1 MTKRPLILIVLT
13 LGIVSIST
21 ASIFIKL
28 CPDAPPV
35 VIASARLGIASL
47 ILVPGAIAVKGRKLF
62 GVPRHYFKYILLS
75 SIFLS
80 AHFLLWITSLKYTS
94 VLSSVVIVASN
105 PIFVGFA
112 SYVLFNEKVHRYL
125 FFGILLGV
133 AGVILIAFSDMQTGP
148 GLLYGDFLSLGG
160 AVMASCYFIVGRKV
174 RKKAHIFS
182 YITPVYA
189 ITALILVGIVFIMGY
204 DFSGYQQ
211 STYIYFILLAIF
223 PQLIGH
229 SALNWSLRYVTAT
242 MVAVFVLG
250 EPIGSSIL
258 AYFFLNETVTLIQI
272 FGGILILSGIF
283 MSLLEPSIMP
293 PTPPIT
299 ERMR

>member
-1 MTKRPLILIVLT
+1 
-13 LGIVSIST
+13 
-21 ASIFIKL
+21 
-28 CPDAPPV
+28 
-35 VIASARLGIASL
+35 
-47 ILVPGAIAVKGRKLF
+47 
-62 GVPRHYFKYILLS
+62 
-75 SIFLS
+75 
-80 AHFLLWITSLKYTS
+80 
-94 VLSSVVIVASN
+94 
-105 PIFVGFA
+105 
-112 SYVLFNEKVHRYL
+112 
-125 FFGILLGV
+125 
-133 AGVILIAFSDMQTGP
+133 
-148 GLLYGDFLSLGG
+148 
-160 AVMASCYFIVGRKV
+160 
-174 RKKAHIFS
+174 
-182 YITPVYA
+182 
-189 ITALILVGIVFIMGY
+189 MGY

-211 STYIYFILLAIF
+211 STYIYLILLAIF

-283 MSLLEPSIMP
+283 LSLLEPSIMP